1 MIKKTVLLAACASS
15 LWARVHEQIPAIPS
29 GWTTV
34 ELPAEPNQVLLTVA
48 LKLQNVNALDSLL
61 AAVSTPGNKSYGQY
75 VDVDAANAL
84 FSPSSETVAAVQ
96 SWLAAAGSTAV
107 TNDGQFVHV
116 QTTVTAANSL
126 LNTTFL
132 NYKSPSGVVKLRTTQ
147 YSVPDSISDLVDFV
161 HPTVFFSDGPEAR
174 AQLEQTQVDVE
185 SVTLD
190 CGKYYTP
197 SCAKKIYNVGN
208 YSADAKSGS
217 WIGFA
222 SFLNESAIYDDLS
235 TFENYY
241 GIPPQNFTVVSV
253 DSGVNDQD
261 IATANYIEA
270 NLDVENIIGQA
281 HPLPVREYIT
291 AGSPPFIPNLD
302 EPTAADNS
310 NEPYLPYF
318 AFLLSQPNS
327 AIPQVISH
335 SYGDDEQIVPF
346 YYAQRVCNMIGIMG
360 LRGISIIFSSG
371 DSGVGGPCKSNDG
384 KNTTQFTPT
393 FPATC
398 PYVTAVGGTVYNSTS
413 DVEGAWAGSSGGFSN
428 YFSRPFYQELAVKK
442 YLSSEISHST
452 KKYYSKYTDFSG
464 RGFPDVAAQSVR

>member
-161 HPTVFFSDGPEAR
+161 HPTVFFSDGPEAS

-217 WIGFA
+217 WI
-222 SFLNESAIYDDLS
+222 
-235 TFENYY
+235 
-241 GIPPQNFTVVSV
+241 
-253 DSGVNDQD
+253 
-261 IATANYIEA
+261 
-270 NLDVENIIGQA
+270 
-281 HPLPVREYIT
+281 
-291 AGSPPFIPNLD
+291 
-302 EPTAADNS
+302 
-310 NEPYLPYF
+310 
-318 AFLLSQPNS
+318 
-327 AIPQVISH
+327 
-335 SYGDDEQIVPF
+335 
-346 YYAQRVCNMIGIMG
+346 
-360 LRGISIIFSSG
+360 
-371 DSGVGGPCKSNDG
+371 
-384 KNTTQFTPT
+384 
-393 FPATC
+393 
-398 PYVTAVGGTVYNSTS
+398 
-413 DVEGAWAGSSGGFSN
+413 
-428 YFSRPFYQELAVKK
+428 
-442 YLSSEISHST
+442 
-452 KKYYSKYTDFSG
+452 
-464 RGFPDVAAQSVR
+464 